1 MGTENNNSVD
11 TGISIEQF
19 KDALENN
26 IECKGYFDSLCD
38 KTVSNRLDKSIE
50 SWKAK
55 NLQSIIDSEINKRY
69 PQKTESEIK
78 FEEQQ
83 KALEKVQEEKR
94 QLELQVKY
102 QKLMVDNNLPM
113 ELLNYVAGKDVETT
127 VKNIENFTNILNN
140 MVKERAQVIVN
151 EKLEQGAYAPPG
163 SNLTYHSSMWEQ

>member
-1 MGTENNNSVD
+1 METENNNSVD

-19 KDALENN
+19 KDAIENN

-127 VKNIENFTNILNN
+127 IKNVENFTNLLNN
-140 MVKERAQVIVN
+140 MVKERADIIVN
-151 EKLEQGAYAPPG
+151 KKLEQSAYTPPG

>member
-19 KDALENN
+19 KDAIENN

-127 VKNIENFTNILNN
+127 IKNVENFTNLLNN
-140 MVKERAQVIVN
+140 MVKERADIIVN
-151 EKLEQGAYAPPG
+151 KKLEQGAYNPPG
-163 SNLTYHSSMWEQ
+163 SNLAHHSSMWEQ